1 MIVVMGAPGAGKT
14 TVLAELRKEFPEVK
28 IIVYG
33 DLMYEIAKR
42 MQLVNNKDEIRKL
55 PQATQKR
62 IQSQVARVLAKE
74 EGKVILD
81 THCSINTPHG
91 YLPGL
96 PFELLSKFKVERLAL
111 IEAPIQQIISRRKK
125 DLTRMRDAQ
134 LEEQLEEHAFV
145 NRGMIC
151 AYAAFTGAPVRII
164 KNKDGKL
171 QDAVQ
176 ELKQLLQ

>member
-14 TVLAELRKEFPEVK
+14 TVLSELRKEFPEVK

-33 DLMYEIAKR
+33 DLMHEIAKR
-42 MQLVNNKDEIRKL
+42 MELVNNKDEIRKL

-111 IEAPIQQIISRRKK
+111 IEAPIQQIIERRKK
-125 DLTRMRDAQ
+125 DSTRMRDEQ
-134 LEEQLEEHAFV
+134 LVEQLEEHAFV

-151 AYAAFTGAPVRII
+151 AYSAFTGAPVRII
-164 KNKDGKL
+164 KNKDGQL